1 VCVLLI
7 SRSWGAAH
15 RIVDFGVIR
24 AVNWS
29 KKILT
34 APQPDLQYCDQD
46 ALRERER
53 VLREV
58 SVPPNQE
65 QDGVCV

>member
-53 VLREV
+53 VLRE
-58 SVPPNQE
+58 
-65 QDGVCV
+65 